1 MIDSDTLF
9 KETYWEDINLSKLN
23 FNNKT
28 EQIVF
33 IALSKEEAEKAYST
47 HVFPNNLIA
56 YEYIENITLKNNQ
69 VIIALSIDTSGI
81 FDLTNKT
88 DYENAL
94 VSNISHKPLLARKPK
109 IIRGIEINTST
120 HQFMVIF
127 KIIDFSVIKKKFKVQ
142 GNNK

>member
-1 MIDSDTLF
+1 MNDFDTLF
-9 KETYWEDINLSKLN
+9 PETYLEDIEISTLN

-33 IALSKEEAEKAYST
+33 IALSKEEAEKAYTT

-56 YEYIENITLKNNQ
+56 YEYMENITLNKNQ
-69 VIIALSIDTSGI
+69 VIMALSIDTSDVFG
-81 FDLTNKT
+81 LTNKN

-94 VSNISHKPLLARKPK
+94 VSKITHKIVSERKPK
-109 IIRGIEINTST
+109 IIRDIEINTST

-127 KIIDFSVIKKKFKVQ
+127 KIIDFSVIKQKFKVQ